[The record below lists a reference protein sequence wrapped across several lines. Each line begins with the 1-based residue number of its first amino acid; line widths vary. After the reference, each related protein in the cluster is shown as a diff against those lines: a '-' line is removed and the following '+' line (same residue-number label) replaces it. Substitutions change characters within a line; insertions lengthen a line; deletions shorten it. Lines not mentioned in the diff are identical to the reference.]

1 MDLAGEAA
9 FCLGALQVSPST
21 CTISWPQ
28 GREVLQPRVMQA
40 LVVLARA
47 HGAVVSREALI
58 TECWDGRVVGE
69 DAITRVMVQLRRL
82 AERLEGQAY
91 GLETIPRV
99 GYRLAPAPDSAT
111 SDGASPASAPAGRA
125 SGLRRRAL
133 LAGGAAGVLL
143 AAGAGAFLLRDRWA
157 PAPREPLTLAVLPF
171 SNLSSDPGSAYLSAG
186 LTRAVRD
193 ALSQIGGLRV
203 IADAS
208 SSRLAE
214 KKLGLAEIAQR
225 LGAELLL
232 TGAVTE
238 SAGAV
243 RISLELIDPKTG
255 VEVWSQVLN
264 GRMDDL
270 FRLLDS
276 ASVAALDAL
285 TERAGPDRLRAP
297 PAARPRDP
305 TVFRNVLEA
314 DDLLERSRTLR
325 MVGGDA
331 EGLDA
336 ADRAWDLAQASL
348 RIDPNDVGAL
358 LVIATLTR
366 NGWTRALAAQPAT
379 QAERAAASADVI
391 RRALVSDPNAPAALS
406 ALGDYYR
413 RFEWRW
419 KEAEALFRRA
429 IAGNPSLIEAHWA
442 YGYELGE
449 LGRSKEGLVHAR
461 EVFRLDPEDPYRRIA
476 LPRLLYLVGDRE
488 AALKR
493 YDIELTAAPENV
505 FLVQEVYQTLL
516 QEANVGALL
525 RFKAKVTAELWK
537 GRQIPPKISALMAR
551 TDAAVAALRGSP
563 DRLVAMVDADVAA
576 YDSAG
581 RGVAATQHGRAS
593 IDLLYIYAMEY
604 AWAGA
609 TGRALDLLA
618 RALAGHSLYYVAALP
633 YGPAEFPEPMRS
645 DPRYAALWRSDPR
658 LAELMESRRIAR
670 AAGQTAGP
678 YKRGPDWA

>member
-1 MDLAGEAA
+1 M
-9 FCLGALQVSPST
+9 
-21 CTISWPQ
+21 
-28 GREVLQPRVMQA
+28 R
-40 LVVLARA
+40 
-47 HGAVVSREALI
+47 
-58 TECWDGRVVGE
+58 
-69 DAITRVMVQLRRL
+69 
-82 AERLEGQAY
+82 
-91 GLETIPRV
+91 
-99 GYRLAPAPDSAT
+99 
-111 SDGASPASAPAGRA
+111 
-125 SGLRRRAL
+125 
-133 LAGGAAGVLL
+133 GVL
-143 AAGAGAFLLRDRWA
+143 
-157 PAPREPLTLAVLPF
+157 
-171 SNLSSDPGSAYLSAG
+171 
-186 LTRAVRD
+186 
-193 ALSQIGGLRV
+193 SQMAGLRV
-203 IADAS
+203 IADS
-208 SSRLAE
+208 SSALVSAQ
-214 KKLGLAEIAQR
+214 KLSPTEIARR
-225 LGAELLL
+225 LGADLLL
-232 TGAVTE
+232 TGAVTQ
-238 SAGAV
+238 SGGAV
-243 RISLELIDPKTG
+243 RISLELVDPRSG
-255 VEVWSQVLN
+255 VEVWSRTTD
-264 GRMDDL
+264 GRIDDL
-270 FRLLDS
+270 FRLMDTAS
-276 ASVAALDAL
+276 AEALAALTA
-285 TERAGPDRLRAP
+285 RIGPDHARAP
-297 PAARPRDP
+297 SAQRPRNA

-325 MVGGDA
+325 MVGSDA

-358 LVIATLTR
+358 LIIATLTR

-379 QAERAAASADVI
+379 QAERAAAAADVI
-391 RRALVSDPNAPAALS
+391 RRALTSDPNDPAALS

-419 KEAEALFRRA
+419 KEAETLFRRA
-429 IAGNPSLIEAHWA
+429 LAANPSLIEAHWA
-442 YGYELGE
+442 FGYELGE

-488 AALKR
+488 AALRR
-493 YDIELTAAPENV
+493 YDIELAAAPENV

-525 RFKAKVTAELWK
+525 RFKAKLTGDLWK

-576 YDSAG
+576 YDGAG
-581 RGVAATQHGRAS
+581 RSVAATQHGRAS
-593 IDLLYIYAMEY
+593 IDLLFIYAMEY

-618 RALAGHSLYYVAALP
+618 RALAGLSLYYVAALP

-658 LAELMESRRIAR
+658 LIELMASRQQAR

-678 YKRGPDWA
+678 FKRGADWA